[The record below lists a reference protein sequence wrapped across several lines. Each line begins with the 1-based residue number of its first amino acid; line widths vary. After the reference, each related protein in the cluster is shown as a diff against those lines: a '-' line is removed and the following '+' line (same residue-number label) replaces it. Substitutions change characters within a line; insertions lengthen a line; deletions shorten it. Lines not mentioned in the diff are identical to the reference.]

1 MAAENLWS
9 RSYRALSDF
18 SHFVS
23 RVVAVA
29 GGLVLVAL
37 VVMTVISISGRALS
51 FMGLGPVQGD
61 FELVE
66 AGIGFAIFAFLPW
79 CTLNRG
85 HATVEILAPLFGNRF
100 NRVLDLVSSAVLLA
114 VAILLTWRHWLG
126 TLDKMAYGESTMIL
140 QMPLW
145 WGYMAAA
152 LAACVFVFICA
163 FCLLRSVVELVRNQ
177 HIDTMGAVH

>member
-1 MAAENLWS
+1 MATDDVWGKG
-9 RSYRALSDF
+9 YDALSGF
-18 SHFVS
+18 SHFIA

-29 GGLVLVAL
+29 GGIVLVML
-37 VVMTVISISGRALS
+37 VAMTVLSISGRALS
-51 FMGLGPVQGD
+51 SFGLGPVQGD

-100 NRVLDLVSSAVLLA
+100 NRALDALSSAVLL
-114 VAILLTWRHWLG
+114 VIAIFLTWRHWLG
-126 TLDKMAYGESTMIL
+126 TLDKMSYGESTMIL
-140 QMPLW
+140 QMPVW

-163 FCLLRSVVELVRNQ
+163 FCLLRSLVELAQDKHV
-177 HIDTMGAVH
+177 DTMGAVH